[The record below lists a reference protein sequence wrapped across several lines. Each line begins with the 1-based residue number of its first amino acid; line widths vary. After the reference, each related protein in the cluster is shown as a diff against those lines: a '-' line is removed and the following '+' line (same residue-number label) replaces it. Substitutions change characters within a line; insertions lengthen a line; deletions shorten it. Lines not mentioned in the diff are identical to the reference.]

1 MDESNIQVYRISL
14 KVVIEWEK
22 WKIKKGGFSNVTTAE
37 MIGIVVLGL
46 SSLIGIFTAVYRP
59 LNENTKAMTELTLKV
74 EQLAKEIKDQNDKLE
89 KQNREIE
96 EYKEHVKKGQRE
108 QWEVLDR
115 HELEIV
121 KVKNDL
127 KLCKIQNG
135 NGGKN
140 DV

>member
-1 MDESNIQVYRISL
+1 M
-14 KVVIEWEK
+14 
-22 WKIKKGGFSNVTTAE
+22 TTAE

-59 LNENTKAMTELTLKV
+59 LNKNTKAMTELTLKV
-74 EQLAKEIKDQNDKLE
+74 GQLAKEIKDQNDKLE

-121 KVKNDL
+121 QVKNDL

-140 DV
+140 NV

>member
-1 MDESNIQVYRISL
+1 M
-14 KVVIEWEK
+14 
-22 WKIKKGGFSNVTTAE
+22 TTAE

-74 EQLAKEIKDQNDKLE
+74 EQLAKEIREQNDKLE

-108 QWEVLDR
+108 QWEVLDK
-115 HELEIV
+115 HELKIMQV
-121 KVKNDL
+121 QNDL
-127 KLCKIQNG
+127 KLCKAQNG

>member
-1 MDESNIQVYRISL
+1 M
-14 KVVIEWEK
+14 
-22 WKIKKGGFSNVTTAE
+22 TTAE
-37 MIGIVVLGL
+37 MIGIVVIGL
-46 SSLIGIFTAVYRP
+46 SSLIGIFTAIYRP
-59 LNENTKAMTELTLKV
+59 LNQNTKAMTELTLKV
-74 EQLAKEIKDQNDKLE
+74 EQLAKEIKDQNDKLK

>member
-1 MDESNIQVYRISL
+1 M
-14 KVVIEWEK
+14 
-22 WKIKKGGFSNVTTAE
+22 TTAE

-46 SSLIGIFTAVYRP
+46 SSLVGIFTAVNRP

-74 EQLAKEIKDQNDKLE
+74 EQLAKEIKEQNDKLE
-89 KQNREIE
+89 KQNRDIE

-135 NGGKN
+135 NGGKS